1 LNALKE
7 LFGDSV
13 ESLGKDELTAL
24 AVCHI
29 EGDVSNSRLQYTID
43 RHKSDITKLLQDLC
57 KLNFLISDNKTRW
70 TTYHLN
76 TEFKENDD
84 TSNDDTSNDDT
95 SNDDTYKAKQLS
107 TLELSIIEV
116 CLREYISI
124 DEIAN
129 QVSRSISHLKNRIIP
144 TMIKKGSLV
153 RLHPKINH
161 PEQKYISKN

>member
-1 LNALKE
+1 L
-7 LFGDSV
+7 
-13 ESLGKDELTAL
+13 
-24 AVCHI
+24 
-29 EGDVSNSRLQYTID
+29 
-43 RHKSDITKLLQDLC
+43 
-57 KLNFLISDNKTRW
+57 
-70 TTYHLN
+70 
-76 TEFKENDD
+76 
-84 TSNDDTSNDDT
+84 NDDTSNDDT
-95 SNDDTYKAKQLS
+95 SNDDTYKSKQLS

-144 TMIKKGSLV
+144 TMIKNGSLV